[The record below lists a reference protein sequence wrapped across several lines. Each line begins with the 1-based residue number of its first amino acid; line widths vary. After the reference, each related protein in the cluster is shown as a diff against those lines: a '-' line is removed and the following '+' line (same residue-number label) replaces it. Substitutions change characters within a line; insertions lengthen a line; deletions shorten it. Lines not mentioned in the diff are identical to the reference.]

1 MDDKRINL
9 LKNEKV
15 SKAINKM
22 ATPAIIG
29 MIVMAVYNV
38 VDSIF
43 VSWISEEGY
52 EVAATQVVLPIMLIA
67 SSIGLALGMGGG
79 SYISRLL
86 GKNNKMEANKV
97 ATVSFFSGIVL
108 GLVLT
113 IINLL
118 FLEEILNLFGAD
130 VNTLEL
136 AKDYGS
142 YIIFGYGFTI
152 LNMIMNNLLRS
163 EGSAK
168 YSMIGMAIGS
178 VLNIILDPIFIF
190 VFGWGIAGA
199 AIATTL
205 SQVVG
210 FLILLSFYLR
220 KKTLIKVAPKYFK
233 PSKSIYFEI
242 LKVGIPTFF
251 RQVLVSVSIGIL
263 NNAASDI
270 STDLI
275 TAIGII
281 TRVTMLPMYFVFGF
295 GQGFQP
301 VAGYNFG
308 AGNKQRVKDS
318 FRYAVIVSLSV
329 VAVSCVFF
337 LLFGNV
343 VFTIYNSSE
352 SVTSYGLVGIKY
364 YAIGLLF
371 MGVSNTIG
379 VFYQSLGRGVEAL
392 ILSVARQGIFFIPL
406 ILILP
411 GIYGV
416 EGVLVSQ
423 AVADLLTAILS
434 IAIILPFFINKKLD
448 VLMTH

>member
-1 MDDKRINL
+1 
-9 LKNEKV
+9 
-15 SKAINKM
+15 
-22 ATPAIIG
+22 
-29 MIVMAVYNV
+29 
-38 VDSIF
+38 
-43 VSWISEEGY
+43 
-52 EVAATQVVLPIMLIA
+52 
-67 SSIGLALGMGGG
+67 
-79 SYISRLL
+79 
-86 GKNNKMEANKV
+86 
-97 ATVSFFSGIVL
+97 
-108 GLVLT
+108 
-113 IINLL
+113 
-118 FLEEILNLFGAD
+118 
-130 VNTLEL
+130 
-136 AKDYGS
+136 
-142 YIIFGYGFTI
+142 
-152 LNMIMNNLLRS
+152 
-163 EGSAK
+163 
-168 YSMIGMAIGS
+168 
-178 VLNIILDPIFIF
+178 
-190 VFGWGIAGA
+190 
-199 AIATTL
+199 
-205 SQVVG
+205 
-210 FLILLSFYLR
+210 
-220 KKTLIKVAPKYFK
+220 
-233 PSKSIYFEI
+233 
-242 LKVGIPTFF
+242 
-251 RQVLVSVSIGIL
+251 
-263 NNAASDI
+263 
-270 STDLI
+270 
-275 TAIGII
+275 
-281 TRVTMLPMYFVFGF
+281 MLPMYFVFGF